1 MGQGKSTLT
10 GIIRLTNVLIA
21 GKHIVVCKYGN
32 VGRGVAARARGLG
45 AIVTV
50 VEVDPLKPRSYM
62 DGYNV
67 KKISQVVE
75 NADIFITCTGKKT

>member
-1 MGQGKSTLT
+1 MGQGKVHLT

-21 GKHIVVCKYGN
+21 GKHIVVCGYGN

-50 VEVDPLKPRSYM
+50 VEVDPLKATRSLH
-62 DGYNV
+62 GWLQR
-67 KKISQVVE
+67 KK
-75 NADIFITCTGKKT
+75 N